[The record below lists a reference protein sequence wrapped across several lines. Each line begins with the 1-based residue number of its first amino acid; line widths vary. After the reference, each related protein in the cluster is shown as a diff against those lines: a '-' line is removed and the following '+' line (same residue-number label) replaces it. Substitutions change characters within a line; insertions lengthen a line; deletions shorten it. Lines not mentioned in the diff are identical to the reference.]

1 MSKASKEQKALWRL
15 ERTKQKAEILF
26 MVYRFLGVDRTLPK
40 LAEVCGQ
47 MGVKCSLRTLEKYSV
62 RFEWQKRILELNA
75 VEVQRREKALATQV
89 EKMNDRHVQ
98 FAQGLLGLA
107 AGGLN
112 FFQQLMKDTE
122 RGKTLAM
129 SIPEVVQLY
138 RTAQT
143 GERLARG
150 EATSRVEVWIQLAS
164 TVVREFALIFLAVN
178 ELPDSIERKAEF
190 IRLSDD
196 MMRRYYSETS
206 RTQLETYTQREG

>member
-1 MSKASKEQKALWRL
+1 MSKASKEQKALWRQ
-15 ERTKQKAEILF
+15 ERTKQKAEMLF
-26 MVYRFLGVDRTLPK
+26 MVYRFLGVDRSLSK
-40 LAEVCGQ
+40 LAEMCSQ
-47 MGVKCSLRTLEKYSV
+47 MGVKCSIRTLQKYSV
-62 RFEWQKRILELNA
+62 KFDWQRRFLEMNA
-75 VEVQRREKALATQV
+75 IEVQRREKALATQV

-178 ELPDSIERKAEF
+178 ELPNPTERKAEF